1 MLHFNL
7 KTYLK
12 NKGITISELSELTG
26 ISRNSLGLLVNGKS
40 RGIQF
45 DTLEKISRVIDVDIN
60 KLFTLSFDEIQ
71 IGATLKDIRS
81 SDLGINYNASY
92 DKKILIC
99 SIDIDGEKKEFY
111 FPYEIDVKM
120 HVLKTT
126 ESELHIKMHIKD
138 DEFYRLFLPL
148 NEDVDISIR
157 HLVDIYFFN
166 SILKINEKELLEI
179 DNNNFNIS
187 KKQITY
193 EITSDAFTTSKSGVS
208 DLKNNELTKSKQYIN
223 DINDSGILNY
233 SEENGKII
241 FKSRWITCN
250 MT

>member
-12 NKGITISELSELTG
+12 NKGITISELSESTG

-71 IGATLKDIRS
+71 IDATLKDIRS

-99 SIDIDGEKKEFY
+99 SIDIDGEKNEFY
-111 FPYEIDVKM
+111 FPYEIDIKM

-157 HLVDIYFFN
+157 NLVDIYFFN

-187 KKQITY
+187 KKKITY
-193 EITSDAFTTSKSGVS
+193 EITRDAFTNSRFGVS
-208 DLKNNELTKSKQYIN
+208 YLKNNKLTKSKQYIN

-241 FKSRWITCN
+241 FKSG
-250 MT
+250 